1 MTFPGV
7 EHRWPAIG
15 VDYSHVGVSFGDL
28 IVSATHGSWAV
39 TAPNGGDGIGGSD
52 YVHPSVAGQANVV
65 APTIRAGLNDL
76 LDFLVPPTVV
86 SPSTVSASATVPAP
100 TVSADNGGVVV
111 KMWNGSTWVTVTPVV
126 M

>member
-1 MTFPGV
+1 MAYTPFPITPG
-7 EHRWPAIG
+7 AG
-15 VDYSHVGVSFGDL
+15 SGGGGGGGGAVDSV
-28 IVSATHGSWAV
+28 
-39 TAPNGGDGIGGSD
+39 NG
-52 YVHPSVAGQANVV
+52 
-65 APTIRAGLNDL
+65 RR
-76 LDFLVPPTVV
+76 DFLVPPTVV